1 MFQKEYLIHFHRYIR
16 SFALCKIKEDFMRR
30 KKNAEVIVQFI
41 ILIAM
46 AVLLAMGMISGKV
59 KYYVHPRYHWGIWI
73 SIGVLFIFAFS
84 VLGEIKKAR
93 HNVNL
98 KQYLIYVLPVFV
110 VLLFPVQGVGSAQ
123 VNVIGGN
130 QNTGTARYENTDQ
143 SLDESPE
150 SNDIKDSFDG
160 ADNLKDYTKE
170 TEEDFDII
178 EDSQD
183 TSLTDTT
190 DLQEFNTYDDMSE
203 KYAGEVV
210 DGATIIKDDYFASW
224 YYDTFDY
231 LEDFIG
237 KRYQFTAQVFY
248 LEGLKENQ
256 FLPGRYVM
264 TCCAADVSGF
274 GLICE
279 TDKIKDLKEE
289 EWIQVSGTIKEG
301 TYNGS
306 KVPVLT
312 EVEIT
317 GIEAPADEYVYYN
330 FY

>member
-1 MFQKEYLIHFHRYIR
+1 
-16 SFALCKIKEDFMRR
+16 MRR

-46 AVLLAMGMISGKV
+46 AVLLAMGMITGKV
-59 KYYVHPRYHWGIWI
+59 KYYVHPRYHWGIWL
-73 SIGVLFIFAFS
+73 SIGVLFVFAFS
-84 VLGEIKKAR
+84 VLGELKKAR

-98 KQYLIYVLPVFV
+98 KQYLIYVLPVFI
-110 VLLFPVQGVGSAQ
+110 VLLFPVQGVTQRVGNAQ
-123 VNVIGGN
+123 VNVFGGN
-130 QNTGTARYENTDQ
+130 QITGTAGYGKTDLA
-143 SLDESPE
+143 LDEAPE
-150 SNDIKDSFDG
+150 SNDNTGSFDSTESL
-160 ADNLKDYTKE
+160 NEYT
-170 TEEDFDII
+170 EDTG
-178 EDSQD
+178 EDVINTLEDSVSQD
-183 TSLTDTT
+183 TSLYDTS
-190 DLQEFNTYDDMSE
+190 DLQAVNTYDDMSE
-203 KYAGEVV
+203 KYAGEVL

-248 LEGLKENQ
+248 LEGLRENQ
-256 FLPGRYVM
+256 FLAGRYVM
-264 TCCAADVSGF
+264 VCCAADVSGF

-279 TDKIKDLKEE
+279 TDRIKELKEE
-289 EWIQVSGTIKEG
+289 EWIQVTGTIKEG

-312 EVEIT
+312 DVEIT